1 MDPAPGLF
9 KPGAGFLRD
18 KAGEWA
24 ACLRREAGPFGT
36 SAHSTANGHR
46 SGCAAR
52 CAIKPESGRR
62 QPACLN
68 AGRVKNIQKDL
79 ARLRKFVEFAKT
91 SVKCIQLHGIIKAVQ
106 HVQPKECMRKA

>member
-1 MDPAPGLF
+1 MDRAPGLF
-9 KPGAGFLRD
+9 QPGAGFFRA
-18 KAGEWA
+18 KARECA
-24 ACLRREAGPFGT
+24 AWQRREAGPFGT

-52 CAIKPESGRR
+52 CAIKPESGWR

-79 ARLRKFVEFAKT
+79 VRLRKIVEFAKT

>member
-18 KAGEWA
+18 EAGEWA
-24 ACLRREAGPFGT
+24 A
-36 SAHSTANGHR
+36 TASLSER
-46 SGCAAR
+46 
-52 CAIKPESGRR
+52 
-62 QPACLN
+62 
-68 AGRVKNIQKDL
+68 GRVKNIQKDL